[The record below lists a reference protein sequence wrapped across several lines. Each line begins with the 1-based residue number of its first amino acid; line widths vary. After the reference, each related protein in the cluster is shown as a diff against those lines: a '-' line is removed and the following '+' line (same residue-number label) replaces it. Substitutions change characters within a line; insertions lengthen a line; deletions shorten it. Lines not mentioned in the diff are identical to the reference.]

1 MDWNSIALVSLSAL
15 CILGLALI
23 ALVDEVDEEEES
35 QESETFDFFTEGELA
50 LAEFLETRQ
59 AINEDFLVAQKKLL
73 ETLNHERRNF

>member
-1 MDWNSIALVSLSAL
+1 MDWNSIALVLLSAL

-23 ALVDEVDEEEES
+23 ALVDEEEES
-35 QESETFDFFTEGELA
+35 QESETFDFFAEEELA

-73 ETLNHERRNF
+73 ENLNHDRRKF

>member
-1 MDWNSIALVSLSAL
+1 MDWNSIALVLLSAL

-23 ALVDEVDEEEES
+23 TLVDEEEEP
-35 QESETFDFFTEGELA
+35 QESETFDFFTEEELA

-73 ETLNHERRNF
+73 ENLNYERRKF